1 MSRAILLMLVGAL
14 GGLLGWL
21 ISEPFA
27 PKVYTDVVA
36 WGRFETI
43 MGFAVGSL
51 VGMGI
56 GGVSGYFQGSRK
68 HLIRGIV
75 FGLIFGFLGGRLGI
89 SLGSKIFDMVLAGRD
104 QLTANPVSIIVARA
118 AGWSIF
124 GGFLGL
130 AEGAVG
136 MNIRRA
142 VQGLVGGL
150 IGGFAAGI
158 VFDMV
163 GMTIGAAIALGNP
176 GQAKEVG
183 AIPRAIGL
191 TTVGAGIG
199 LFIGIIEAVSKVAW
213 VRLVLG
219 RNEGREWQLDGAQTN
234 LGRDERAHIPLFG
247 DPNVTSLHAMILKT
261 GRNYVLQDNQSPIGT
276 GLNGARVMQAPL
288 NHGDTIM
295 IGSHQLQFF
304 LRGGKA
310 VPRPVDG
317 RVMMPMQQPMAPMPQ
332 QVPMNQTVMHQPVPQ
347 PHPMAPTQAVAPLSF
362 TLLATAGPLAGQ
374 RFPVLSSME
383 IGREIPSIPLA
394 TDSGVS
400 RRHASLLPTPG
411 GLQVTDLGST
421 NGTLVNG
428 ARVQSTLCQKGDFV
442 QIGSSTFQIE

>member
-1 MSRAILLMLVGAL
+1 M
-14 GGLLGWL
+14 
-21 ISEPFA
+21 
-27 PKVYTDVVA
+27 
-36 WGRFETI
+36 I

-56 GGVSGYFQGSRK
+56 GGASGYFQGSKK
-68 HLIRGIV
+68 HLIRGLI

-89 SLGSKIFDMVLAGRD
+89 MLGSKIFDMVLGGAD
-104 QLTANPVSIIVARA
+104 QMSSNPISIIVARA

-158 VFDMV
+158 VFDIV
-163 GMTIGAAIALGNP
+163 GNTVGIAVALGGNP
-176 GQAKEVG
+176 GQVNEVG

-247 DPNVTSLHAMILKT
+247 DQNVAPLHAMILKN
-261 GRNYVLQDNQSPIGT
+261 GRSYILQDNQSPIGT
-276 GLNGARVMQAPL
+276 GLNGARITQANL

-295 IGSHQLQFF
+295 VGSHQLQFF
-304 LRGGKA
+304 LRGGQP
-310 VPRPVDG
+310 VSRPVDG
-317 RVMMPMQQPMAPMPQ
+317 RVMVPVSHPSTAPMQPGMPSNPTVMQQP
-332 QVPMNQTVMHQPVPQ
+332 VPMAQ
-347 PHPMAPTQAVAPLSF
+347 TQAVAPVGFSLF
-362 TLLATAGPLAGQ
+362 ATSGPLTGQ
-374 RFPVLSSME
+374 RFPVMGAME
-383 IGREIPSIPLA
+383 VGRENPSIPLS

-421 NGTLVNG
+421 NGTFVNG
-428 ARVQSTLCQKGDFV
+428 VKVQSSLVQKGEIL
-442 QIGSSTFQIE
+442 QIGGSTFRIE